1 MLSTMILTS
10 LYSNMYWVIAAA
22 AAQLVIL
29 SMSSSTNAIRTEA
42 ERGCEPPCGRSSP
55 WAQMG
60 LASMSINVQSATT
73 ARLRSP
79 WPQSRGESQRTTGQA
94 SEAYGPRPE
103 NRSMPGRAVVGKAV
117 IGWVVEHIRRPSVLM
132 FILGGI
138 IATSVV
144 VMSATGPTYELH
156 KITRLIWRIV

>member
-42 ERGCEPPCGRSSP
+42 ERGCEPPCGRSSSKVQLQP
-55 WAQMG
+55 GFDLRGRKAEVNHKGQRGKHRRPMG
-60 LASMSINVQSATT
+60 
-73 ARLRSP
+73 
-79 WPQSRGESQRTTGQA
+79 
-94 SEAYGPRPE
+94 
-103 NRSMPGRAVVGKAV
+103 PGRRTEACLVVFLPAVVGKAV

>member
-94 SEAYGPRPE
+94 SEA
-103 NRSMPGRAVVGKAV
+103 VVGKAV